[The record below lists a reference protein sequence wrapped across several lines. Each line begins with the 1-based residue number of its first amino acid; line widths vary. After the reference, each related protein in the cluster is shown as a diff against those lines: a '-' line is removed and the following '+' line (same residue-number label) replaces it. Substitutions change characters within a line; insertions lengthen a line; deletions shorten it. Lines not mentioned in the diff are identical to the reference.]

1 MTLKYCY
8 RAHLEDATKYWPV
21 KVLEKSLVDPFD
33 MELQFTSL
41 EIQTISEHMKY
52 AIQLIRNTDNVHII

>member
-1 MTLKYCY
+1 
-8 RAHLEDATKYWPV
+8 
-21 KVLEKSLVDPFD
+21 